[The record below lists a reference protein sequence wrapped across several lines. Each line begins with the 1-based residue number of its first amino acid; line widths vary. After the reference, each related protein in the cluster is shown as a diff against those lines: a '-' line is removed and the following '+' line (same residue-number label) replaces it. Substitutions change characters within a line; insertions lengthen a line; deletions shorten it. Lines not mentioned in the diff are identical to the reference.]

1 MPGKKLTFLSRL
13 TSEEEKYLIKSIQ
26 IAHQKE
32 TETDTIPDLI
42 VKICGKCG
50 THNDADAVF
59 CKSCGKRL
67 ITNTDKSDS
76 TPAPAP
82 IKTDSGKVKEDSEY
96 SKVNSYFPNFED
108 DVKRAYVN
116 AIKKPYVNDINKKQ
130 TVPENKPSSH
140 VRSANKNIKIAITA
154 IILVTVIVLGIFI
167 IIKITETKSYDIAL
181 ENASKIEEAC
191 NDYYAC
197 VVAGT
202 ITSSNKYNVVSDTLP
217 KTYDTTSTRKNL
229 ANMTTVAGALEYAG
243 LTDLKDTIGE
253 FSYVDK
259 SNYNYSKYIY
269 ANIDPDKP
277 SEAKPLTLK
286 TTMGDIFE
294 VAESMEYASEIENA
308 CKDYY
313 ACVVAGTI
321 TSSNK
326 YNVVSDTLP
335 KTYDTTS
342 TRKNL
347 ANMTTVAGA
356 LEYAGLTDLKDTI
369 GEFSYVDKS
378 NYNYSKYIYANI
390 DPDKPSEA
398 KPLTL
403 KTTMGDIFK
412 E

>member
-13 TSEEEKYLIKSIQ
+13 TSEEEKHLIKSMQ

-32 TETDTIPDLI
+32 TETDTVSDLI

-50 THNDADAVF
+50 TQNDADAVF

-82 IKTDSGKVKEDSEY
+82 IKTDSGKVKEDSKY

-108 DVKRAYVN
+108 EVKRDLIKRAY
-116 AIKKPYVNDINKKQ
+116 ANDINKKQ

-154 IILVTVIVLGIFI
+154 IILVAVIVLGIFI
-167 IIKITETKSYDIAL
+167 ITKITETKSYDMAL
-181 ENASKIEEAC
+181 
-191 NDYYAC
+191 
-197 VVAGT
+197 
-202 ITSSNKYNVVSDTLP
+202 
-217 KTYDTTSTRKNL
+217 KN
-229 ANMTTVAGALEYAG
+229 
-243 LTDLKDTIGE
+243 
-253 FSYVDK
+253 
-259 SNYNYSKYIY
+259 
-269 ANIDPDKP
+269 
-277 SEAKPLTLK
+277 
-286 TTMGDIFE
+286 
-294 VAESMEYASEIENA
+294 ASEIENA

-313 ACVVAGTI
+313 AFVSAGVI
-321 TSSNK
+321 HSSNK
-326 YNVVSDTLP
+326 CNVVSDTLP
-335 KTYDTTS
+335 EATDTAS
-342 TRKNL
+342 TRKKI
-347 ANMTTVAGA
+347 ANQTTVAGA
-356 LEYAGLTDLKDTI
+356 LEFVGLTDLKDTI